1 MALSVRVWRLKS
13 KRSYNGGMYYDGGII
28 FITVPFGSGSQ
39 IPIPLVIA
47 MPCIAVPISAAAVA
61 FLVLWAARNQ
71 RKDEN
76 QQRR

>member
-1 MALSVRVWRLKS
+1 MA
-13 KRSYNGGMYYDGGII
+13 GMYYDGGII
-28 FITVPFGSGSQ
+28 FITVPFSSGSQ

-71 RKDEN
+71 RKNEN
-76 QQRR
+76 QQRP